1 MRIDRRGNP
10 AFRRFPSAEELEGN
24 LDLTG
29 NTGRAEPAMEQAKDH
44 PSAPSDA
51 FGALEN
57 GSGGFLSGVATI
69 FAAVG
74 QALKDIKQ
82 GSSKTYD

>member
-10 AFRRFPSAEELEGN
+10 AFRRFPDADEIGGN

-29 NTGRAEPAMEQAKDH
+29 DAGMDVPAGHAEKDRA
-44 PSAPSDA
+44 SAPSDA

-57 GSGGFLSGVATI
+57 GSGGFLSGIATI
-69 FAAVG
+69 FGAVG
-74 QALKDIKQ
+74 RALKDIKQ
-82 GSSKTYD
+82 GSSKTFD

>member
-10 AFRRFPSAEELEGN
+10 AFRRFPDAKEVRDN

-29 NTGRAEPAMEQAKDH
+29 EAGMSGNSGDAVKDR
-44 PSAPSDA
+44 PSVPSEA

-57 GSGGFLSGVATI
+57 GSGGIMSGIATI

-74 QALKDIKQ
+74 KALKDIKQ
-82 GSSKTYD
+82 GSSKTFD